1 MEDNNGA
8 VKIRGAGESLS
19 VNGVINS
26 TQMEAAMGLA
36 TYSALNDSHS
46 LVNQQLQSN
55 VSLPSSQTKS
65 SLITRKTKGKGMP

>member
-1 MEDNNGA
+1 MEDNG

-26 TQMEAAMGLA
+26 TQMEQAIGLA

-55 VSLPSSQTKS
+55 VSLPSSHTKS